1 METIL
6 ITGANGY
13 IAKSLAK
20 SLSEYNIVTRTR
32 QELDIANS
40 EEVDKFFADNNIDYV
55 IHTAT
60 KGGKRTLPDTQEVY
74 DTDLAMF
81 NNLAKHSDSYK
92 RMFVF
97 GSGAEFT
104 LQPPFYGEVKKEITK
119 LASGYKNITVLR
131 LYGCFGELEEQQR
144 FFKNNLTKYL
154 NGESMEVHNNIY
166 MDFFYDEDIATV
178 IKMYFTNSDLPPV
191 LDLAYSTKYTL
202 GELAQMI
209 NSLGEHR
216 VEVTVGDSN
225 GKYYISNSKLP
236 EAIEQQLAGLY
247 EGLKATYNI
256 IKND

>member
-40 EEVDKFFADNNIDYV
+40 EEVDKFFANNNIDYV

-60 KGGKRTLPDTQEVY
+60 TGGKRLLPDTQEVY

-81 NNLAKHSDSYK
+81 NNLAKHSDFYK

-119 LASGYKNITVLR
+119 LASAYKNITVLR
-131 LYGCFGELEEQQR
+131 LYGCFGELEEPQR

-154 NGESMEVHNNIY
+154 NRESMEVHSNIY
-166 MDFFYDEDIATV
+166 MDFFYDKDVTKV
-178 IKMYFTNSDLPPV
+178 IKMYLTSSDLPPV
-191 LDLAYSTKYTL
+191 LDLVYSTKYTL
-202 GELAQMI
+202 GELAEII
-209 NSLGEHR
+209 NHLDEHQ
-216 VEVTVGDSN
+216 VNITVGDSN

-236 EAIEQQLAGLY
+236 EAIEQQLTGLY
-247 EGLKATYNI
+247 EGLKATYKI
-256 IKND
+256 LKNE